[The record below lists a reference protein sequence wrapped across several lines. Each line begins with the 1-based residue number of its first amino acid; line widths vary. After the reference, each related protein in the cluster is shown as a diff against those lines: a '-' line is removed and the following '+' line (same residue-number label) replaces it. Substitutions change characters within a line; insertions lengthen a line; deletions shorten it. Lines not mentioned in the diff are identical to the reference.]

1 MNIEYRTRNVER
13 RRMVRRRRDLKY
25 GAKRRL
31 PSLFGVP
38 CSLFDI
44 PFWFRLVR
52 VVGRYFICPDTNC

>member
-1 MNIEYRTRNVER
+1 
-13 RRMVRRRRDLKY
+13 MVRRRRALKN

-44 PFWFRLVR
+44 PFWLRLAAMGNLWFQYIF
-52 VVGRYFICPDTNC
+52 GRKT